1 MNWLKDE
8 LNLGSDI
15 ELIMTDWFNVDYVE
29 LLAANPYN
37 YAGTDGFLGNAYYH
51 CQDEDKAF
59 DHGVKVSSLCMDSLI
74 VNGVGNYR
82 NHFNGSLASGGVRE
96 TYEIPANKKQV
107 KLRAIHAG
115 FEFQLR
121 FFRLDG
127 GSMWVTGSDGDDFQ
141 PIEISEVILGIGETF
156 DLDLMMDSFDDQVI
170 VRTQEKFRS
179 FR

>member
-1 MNWLKDE
+1 MKDE